1 MTAPRYAMST
11 ELLADI
17 TRELTHQFGLKLKK
31 DFLRGGKCPDC
42 GKPELYAKASAP
54 WVVRCGRLKNCG
66 FEASVKDLFP
76 DLFEDW
82 SERYKKSDTDPHAA
96 ADAYLKNSRGFNL
109 ARVQGTYTQEWFK
122 DLDSGATSATVRFA
136 LPGGGYWERLI
147 DRAHRFG
154 KMKARFAPGKS
165 YAGEVW
171 VPPTVTGQKLA
182 TLDRLWFVE
191 GIFDSVAT
199 GHHGIDAVSTMTC
212 NNYPEKFLARLRAQ
226 RGTKLPTLVWALDGD
241 AAGRDYTQRWV
252 KRARKDGWKCEAA
265 TIPQTGRSKQDW
277 NDLHLADKLMP
288 SDIDE
293 YLYQGSLLIARNHAD
308 KARLIF
314 RRTGMA
320 TFFYDFADR
329 LYWFDLDIKALDKA
343 MQQLQEKD
351 PDQDE
356 QERRDQALM
365 EACENVEIAN
375 CNPQPL
381 YYQANT
387 VTDESWYYYRVS
399 FPHGG
404 GSVKSTFAGSSLASA
419 SEFKKR
425 LLSIAPGAVFTGTSQ
440 QLDRIIQR
448 QLFNI
453 KTVDTIDFVGYSKE
467 HGVYV
472 MGDIAIKDG
481 VVHTLNDEDYF
492 ELGKLNLKT
501 LSQSPQLTFNR
512 DRREYRADWL
522 DLVWQCFGAKGLV
535 ALTFWFGSLFAEQIR
550 QVQKSYPFL
559 ELVGEAG
566 AGKSTLIEFMWKL
579 FGRRDY
585 EGFDPSKSTAA
596 ARARN
601 FAQVSNLPVVLIES
615 DRDDDAK
622 KRFDWDE
629 LKTAY
634 NGRSVRATGVK
645 NSGNETREPPFRAS
659 VVISQNAKVEAS
671 EAIMQRICHIT
682 VDRSAHT
689 AQSRAAALKLEQM
702 SVDAV
707 SHFLLLA
714 TRAES
719 KVMETIQAH
728 APMHEQALLERP
740 DIKTT
745 RIAKNHGQL
754 LAVFDALSHVVTLT
768 DEQKE
773 AVLQE
778 VHRMAAERQE
788 SISSDHKVVQIFWER
803 FDYLDTYNSAMA
815 TLNHSRNAHEI
826 AVNLNHFEQIAAQ
839 HRLEVPPLAD
849 LKKQLRSS
857 RSRKF
862 VDIKAVNSAV
872 WFHDSTDETRGRTV
886 KCWVFQRGPNEQ
898 PATPAIKRRGSGE

>member
-1 MTAPRYAMST
+1 MSAPRYPMST

-17 TRELTHQFGLKLKK
+17 TRELVHQFGVKAKK
-31 DFLRGGKCPDC
+31 DYLRGGKCPDC
-42 GKPELYAKASAP
+42 GKPELYAKACAP
-54 WVVRCGRLKNCG
+54 WVIRCGRLKNCG
-66 FEASVKDLFP
+66 YEASVKDLFP

-82 SERYKKSDTDPHAA
+82 SERYKKTEDAPHAA

-109 ARVQGTYTQEWFK
+109 ARMQGTYTQEWFK
-122 DLDSGATSATVRFA
+122 DLDSGATSATVRFS

-171 VPPTVTGQKLA
+171 IPPTVTTEKLA
-182 TLDRLWFVE
+182 TANKLWLVE
-191 GIFDSVAT
+191 GIFDAVAV
-199 GHHGIDAVSTMTC
+199 GHHDIHGVSTMSC
-212 NNYPEKFLARLRAQ
+212 NNYPAAFLARLRAQ

-252 KRARKDGWKCEAA
+252 KRARKEGWKCEAA
-265 TIPQTGRSKQDW
+265 TIVQSGKSKQDW
-277 NDLHLADKLMP
+277 NDLHLADKLTP

-293 YLYQGSLLIARNHAD
+293 YQYQGSLLIARNHAD
-308 KARLIF
+308 KARLIYS
-314 RRTGMA
+314 RSGMA
-320 TFFYDFADR
+320 TFFYDFNDR
-329 LYWFDLDIKALDKA
+329 LYWFDLDIRALDKA

-356 QERRDQALM
+356 MERRDQALV

-375 CNPQPL
+375 CHPQPL

-404 GSVKSTFAGSSLASA
+404 GAVKNTFAGGSLASA

-453 KTVDTIDFVGYSKE
+453 KTVETIDFVGYSKE

-481 VVHTLNDEDYF
+481 IVHTLNDEDYF

-501 LSQSPQLTFNR
+501 LSQSPQLALHR
-512 DRREYRADWL
+512 DRREYRADWI

-535 ALTFWFGSLFAEQIR
+535 ALAFWFGSLFAEQIR

-645 NSGNETREPPFRAS
+645 NSGNETREPPFRAT

-689 AQSRAAALKLEQM
+689 AQTRAAALKLEQM

-719 KVMETIQAH
+719 TVMETILAR
-728 APMHEQALLERP
+728 APQHEQALLDLP
-740 DIKTT
+740 DVKIT

-754 LAVFDALSHVVTLT
+754 LAVFDALSQVITLT
-768 DEQKE
+768 DEQKA

-778 VHRMAAERQE
+778 VQAMAAERQA
-788 SISSDHKVVQIFWER
+788 SISSDHKVVQTFWER
-803 FDYLDTYNSAMA
+803 FDYLDTWNGAMA
-815 TLNHSRNAHEI
+815 TLNHSRNGHEI
-826 AVNLNHFEQIAAQ
+826 AVNLNHFEQTAAQ
-839 HRLEVPPLAD
+839 ARLEAPPLAD
-849 LKKQLRSS
+849 LKKYLRTS
-857 RSRKF
+857 RARKF
-862 VDIKAVNSAV
+862 VDIKAVNSAI
-872 WFHDSTDETRGRTV
+872 WFHDNTDESRGRTV
-886 KCWVFQRGPNEQ
+886 KCWVFQRGPNED
-898 PATPAIKRRGSGE
+898 PPTLADKRRASRA

>member
-1 MTAPRYAMST
+1 MSALLYAMSA

-17 TRELTHQFGLKLKK
+17 TRELIHQFGFKTKR
-31 DFLRGGKCPDC
+31 DYLRGGKCPDC
-42 GKPELYAKASAP
+42 GKPELYANASAP
-54 WVVRCGRLKNCG
+54 WMIRCGRLKNCG

-82 SERYKKSDTDPHAA
+82 SERYKKTDNAPHAA
-96 ADAYLKNSRGFNL
+96 ADAYLKNARGFNL

-165 YAGEVW
+165 YTGEVW
-171 VPPTVTGQKLA
+171 VPPTVTSE
-182 TLDRLWFVE
+182 TLGIADELWIVE
-191 GIFDSVAT
+191 GIFDAIAL
-199 GHHGIDAVSTMTC
+199 GHHGVHAVSAMSC
-212 NNYPEKFLARLRAQ
+212 NNYPAAFLQRVRDARATNR
-226 RGTKLPTLVWALDGD
+226 PTLVWALDGD

-265 TIPQTGRSKQDW
+265 TIPQTGKSKQDW
-277 NDLHLADKLMP
+277 NDLHLADKLM
-288 SDIDE
+288 SNDLDE
-293 YLYQGSLLIARNHAD
+293 YRYQGSLLIARNHAD
-308 KARLIF
+308 KARLIYS
-314 RRTGMA
+314 RTGMA

-404 GSVKSTFAGSSLASA
+404 GSVKNTFAGSSLASA

-453 KTVDTIDFVGYSKE
+453 KTVETIDYIGYSKE

-501 LSQSPQLTFNR
+501 LSQSPQLTFSR

-535 ALTFWFGSLFAEQIR
+535 ALAFWFGSLFAEQIR

-645 NSGNETREPPFRAS
+645 NSGNETREPPFRAT

-689 AQSRAAALKLEQM
+689 AQTRAAALKLEQM
-702 SVDAV
+702 PVDAL

-714 TRAES
+714 ARAEA
-719 KVMETIQAH
+719 KVMETILAQA
-728 APMHEQALLERP
+728 PQHEQALLDHPE
-740 DIKTT
+740 IKTT

-754 LAVFDALSHVVTLT
+754 LAVFDALSHVLKLT

-773 AVLQE
+773 AVHSA
-778 VHRMAAERQE
+778 VVAMAIERQAA
-788 SISSDHKVVQIFWER
+788 ISSDHKIVQIFWER
-803 FDYLDTYNSAMA
+803 FDYLDTWNAAAPS
-815 TLNHSRNAHEI
+815 LNHSRNPREI
-826 AVNLNHFEQIAAQ
+826 AVNLNHFEQIAAH
-839 HRLEVPPLAD
+839 HRLEVPSLSD
-849 LKKQLRSS
+849 LKKYLRTS

-862 VDIKAVNSAV
+862 VDMKAVNSAI
-872 WFHDSTDETRGRTV
+872 WLHDNTDETRGRTV

-898 PATPAIKRRGSGE
+898 PETLTKLQRSARE

>member
-1 MTAPRYAMST
+1 MTP
-11 ELLADI
+11 ELLHDI
-17 TRELTHQFGLKLKK
+17 TRELTDRYGCKPRK
-31 DFLRGGKCPDC
+31 DFLRGGKCPQC

-82 SERYKKSDTDPHAA
+82 SERFKKTEANPHAA

-109 ARVQGTYTQEWFK
+109 SRVQNAYTQEWFK
-122 DLDSGATSATVRFA
+122 DPESQATTATVRFP

-147 DRAHRFG
+147 DRPHRFG

-171 VPPTVTGQKLA
+171 VPPTVTGEVLA
-182 TLDRLWFVE
+182 KCTELWIVE
-191 GIFDSVAT
+191 GIFDAIAL
-199 GHHGIDAVSTMTC
+199 GHHGITAVSAMTC
-212 NNYPEKFLARLRAQ
+212 NNYPGDFLRRLALAR
-226 RGTKLPTLVWALDGD
+226 GKDLPLLVWALDGD

-252 KRARKDGWKCEAA
+252 KRGQKDAWKCEAA
-265 TIPQTGRSKQDW
+265 TVKQTTKGKQDW
-277 NDLHLADKLMP
+277 NDLHLADKLGTR
-288 SDIDE
+288 DIEDCRYE
-293 YLYQGSLLIARNHAD
+293 GSLLIARNHQE
-308 KARLIF
+308 KALLIYN
-314 RRTGMA
+314 RTSMA
-320 TFFYDFADR
+320 TFFYDFGDR
-329 LYWFDLDIKALDKA
+329 LYWFDLDIKAYDKA
-343 MQQLQEKD
+343 AQQLQEKD

-356 QERRDQALM
+356 GERRKQALA
-365 EACENVEIAN
+365 ESCDNIEIAN

-381 YYQANT
+381 YYQANA
-387 VTDESWYYYRVS
+387 VTDESWYYYRIS
-399 FPHGG
+399 FPHNG
-404 GSVKSTFAGSSLASA
+404 GSVKNTFAGGSLASA

-453 KTVDTIDFVGYSKE
+453 KTVDTIDYIGYSKE
-467 HGVYV
+467 HAAYV

-481 VVHTLNDEDYF
+481 VVHALNDEDYF
-492 ELGKLNLKT
+492 ELGRLNLKT
-501 LSQSPQLTFNR
+501 LTASPQLTINR
-512 DRREYRADWL
+512 DRSEYRADWL

-535 ALTFWFGSLFAEQIR
+535 ALSFWFGSLFAEQIR
-550 QVQKSYPFL
+550 HVQKSYPFL

-585 EGFDPSKSTAA
+585 EGFDPSKATLA

-634 NGRSVRATGVK
+634 NGRSVRAVGVK
-645 NSGNETREPPFRAS
+645 NSGNETREPPFRAT

-689 AQSRAAALKLEQM
+689 SQTRAAALKLEQM
-702 SVDAV
+702 PVDQL

-714 TRAES
+714 TRAEA
-719 KVMETIQAH
+719 KVMETILTKAGEY
-728 APMHEQALLERP
+728 EQAILEHP
-740 DIKTT
+740 EVKTT

-754 LAVFDALSHVVTLT
+754 LAVFAALGQVVSFT
-768 DEQKE
+768 DEQRD
-773 AVLQE
+773 AVARE
-778 VHRMAAERQE
+778 VQSMAIERQE
-788 SISSDHKVVQIFWER
+788 AISSDHKVVQIFWER
-803 FDYLDTYNSAMA
+803 FDYLDTWNAAASS
-815 TLNHSRNAHEI
+815 LNHSRNPGEI
-826 AVNLNHFEQIAAQ
+826 AVNLNHFEEVAAT
-839 HRLEVPPLAD
+839 HRLDVPPLAD
-849 LKKQLRSS
+849 LKKYLRSS

-862 VDIKAVNSAV
+862 VDVKAVNSSI
-872 WFHDSTDETRGRTV
+872 WLHDNTDESRGRTV
-886 KCWVFQRGPNEQ
+886 KCWVFQRGPNES
-898 PATPAIKRRGSGE
+898 PATPARKKRGSGE

>member
-1 MTAPRYAMST
+1 MTPD
-11 ELLADI
+11 LLSDI
-17 TRELTHQFGLKLKK
+17 TRELTERYGCKPRK
-31 DFLRGGKCPDC
+31 DFLRGGKCPQC
-42 GKPELYAKASAP
+42 GKPELYAKAAAP

-82 SERYKKSDTDPHAA
+82 SERFKKTEANPNAA

-109 ARVQGTYTQEWFK
+109 ARVQGVYTQELFK
-122 DLDSGATSATVRFA
+122 DPESDAITATVRFA

-147 DRAHRFG
+147 DRPHRFG

-171 VPPTVTGQKLA
+171 VPPTVTTDALA
-182 TLDRLWFVE
+182 KVSELWIVE
-191 GIFDSVAT
+191 GIFDAIAL
-199 GHHGIDAVSTMTC
+199 GHHGIHAVSAMTC
-212 NNYPEKFLARLRAQ
+212 NNYPAGFLRRLAEAR
-226 RGTKLPTLVWALDGD
+226 GKSLPTLVWALDGD

-252 KRARKDGWKCEAA
+252 KRARQDGWKCEAA
-265 TIPQTGRSKQDW
+265 TVKQNSKSKQDW
-277 NDLHLADKLMP
+277 NDLHLADKLAT
-288 SDIDE
+288 SDVDNCRYE
-293 YLYQGSLLIARNHAD
+293 GSLLIARNHAD
-308 KARLIF
+308 KARLIYQ
-314 RRTGMA
+314 RTGMA
-320 TFFYDFADR
+320 TFFYDFGDR
-329 LYWFDLDIKALDKA
+329 LYWFDLDIKAYDKA

-356 QERRDQALM
+356 TERRDQALV
-365 EACENVEIAN
+365 ESCDNIEIAN

-381 YYQANT
+381 YYQANN

-404 GSVKSTFAGSSLASA
+404 GSVKNTFAGSSLASA

-453 KTVDTIDFVGYSKE
+453 KTVETVDFVGYSKE
-467 HGVYV
+467 HGTYV

-481 VVHTLNDEDYF
+481 VVHALNDEDYF
-492 ELGKLNLKT
+492 ELGRLNLKT
-501 LSQSPQLTFNR
+501 LSQSPQLTINR
-512 DRREYRADWL
+512 DRKEYRKDWL

-550 QVQKSYPFL
+550 QVQKSYPFF

-585 EGFDPSKSTAA
+585 EGFDPSKSTHA

-645 NSGNETREPPFRAS
+645 NSGNETREPPFRAT

-689 AQSRAAALKLEQM
+689 TQTRAAALKLEQM
-702 SVDAV
+702 PVDAV

-714 TRAES
+714 ARAEA
-719 KVMETIQAH
+719 KVMATVLSKADEY
-728 APMHEQALLERP
+728 EQALLDHP

-754 LAVFDALSHVVTLT
+754 LAVFAAMTHVVDFT
-768 DEQKE
+768 DEQRD
-773 AVLQE
+773 AVAREIQA
-778 VHRMAAERQE
+778 MAIERQE
-788 SISSDHKVVQIFWER
+788 SIGSDHKVVQTFWER
-803 FDYLDTYNSAMA
+803 FDYLDTWNAA
-815 TLNHSRNAHEI
+815 APTLNHSRSPHEI
-826 AVNLNHFEQIAAQ
+826 AVNLNHFEEVAAN
-839 HRLEVPPLAD
+839 HRLDVPPLAD
-849 LKKQLRSS
+849 LKKYLRTS
-857 RSRKF
+857 RHRKF
-862 VDIKAVNSAV
+862 VDVKAVNSAV
-872 WFHDSTDETRGRTV
+872 WLHEGNDETRGRTV
-886 KCWVFQRGPNEQ
+886 KCWVFQRGPNES
-898 PATPAIKRRGSGE
+898 PATPATKRRGPGE

>member
-1 MTAPRYAMST
+1 MSAPRYPMST

-17 TRELTHQFGLKLKK
+17 TRELVHQFGVKAKK
-31 DFLRGGKCPDC
+31 DYLRGGKCPDC
-42 GKPELYAKASAP
+42 GKPELYAKACAP
-54 WVVRCGRLKNCG
+54 WVIRCGRLKNCG
-66 FEASVKDLFP
+66 YEASVKDLFP

-82 SERYKKSDTDPHAA
+82 SERYKKTEDAPHAA

-109 ARVQGTYTQEWFK
+109 ARMQGTYTQEWFK
-122 DLDSGATSATVRFA
+122 DLDSGATSATVRFS

-171 VPPTVTGQKLA
+171 IPPTVTTEKLA
-182 TLDRLWFVE
+182 TANKLWLVE
-191 GIFDSVAT
+191 GIFDAVAV
-199 GHHGIDAVSTMTC
+199 GHHDIHGVSTMSC
-212 NNYPEKFLARLRAQ
+212 NNYPAAFLARLRAQ

-252 KRARKDGWKCEAA
+252 KRARKEGWKCEAA
-265 TIPQTGRSKQDW
+265 TIVQSGKSKQDW
-277 NDLHLADKLMP
+277 NDLHLADKLTP

-293 YLYQGSLLIARNHAD
+293 YQYQGSLLIARNHAD
-308 KARLIF
+308 KARLIYS
-314 RRTGMA
+314 RSGMA
-320 TFFYDFADR
+320 TFFYDFNDR
-329 LYWFDLDIKALDKA
+329 LYWFDLDIRALDKA

-356 QERRDQALM
+356 MERRDQALV

-375 CNPQPL
+375 CHPQPL

-404 GSVKSTFAGSSLASA
+404 GAVKNTFAGGSLASA

-453 KTVDTIDFVGYSKE
+453 KTVETIDFVGYSKE

-481 VVHTLNDEDYF
+481 IVHTLNDEDYF

-501 LSQSPQLTFNR
+501 LSQSPQLALHR
-512 DRREYRADWL
+512 DRREYRADWI

-535 ALTFWFGSLFAEQIR
+535 ALAFWFGSLFAEQIR

-645 NSGNETREPPFRAS
+645 NSGNETREPPFRAT

-689 AQSRAAALKLEQM
+689 AQTRAAALKLEQM

-719 KVMETIQAH
+719 TVMETILAR
-728 APMHEQALLERP
+728 APQHEQALLDLP
-740 DIKTT
+740 DVKIT

-754 LAVFDALSHVVTLT
+754 LAVFDALSQVITLA
-768 DEQKE
+768 DEQKA

-778 VHRMAAERQE
+778 VQAMAAERQA
-788 SISSDHKVVQIFWER
+788 SISSDHKVVQTFWER
-803 FDYLDTYNSAMA
+803 FDYLDTWNGAMA
-815 TLNHSRNAHEI
+815 TLNHSRNGHEI
-826 AVNLNHFEQIAAQ
+826 AVNLNHFEQTAAQ
-839 HRLEVPPLAD
+839 ARLEAPPLAD
-849 LKKQLRSS
+849 LKKYLRTS
-857 RSRKF
+857 RARKF
-862 VDIKAVNSAV
+862 VDIKAVNSAI
-872 WFHDSTDETRGRTV
+872 WFHDNTDESRGRTV
-886 KCWVFQRGPNEQ
+886 KCWVFQRGPNED
-898 PATPAIKRRGSGE
+898 PPTLADKRRASRA

>member
-1 MTAPRYAMST
+1 M
-11 ELLADI
+11 
-17 TRELTHQFGLKLKK
+17 
-31 DFLRGGKCPDC
+31 
-42 GKPELYAKASAP
+42 
-54 WVVRCGRLKNCG
+54 
-66 FEASVKDLFP
+66 
-76 DLFEDW
+76 
-82 SERYKKSDTDPHAA
+82 
-96 ADAYLKNSRGFNL
+96 
-109 ARVQGTYTQEWFK
+109 QGTYTQEWFK

-165 YAGEVW
+165 YTGEVW
-171 VPPTVTGQKLA
+171 VPPTVTGETLA
-182 TLDRLWFVE
+182 KADELWIVE
-191 GIFDSVAT
+191 GTFDAVAL
-199 GHHGIDAVSTMTC
+199 GHHGIHAVSAMSC
-212 NNYPEKFLARLRAQ
+212 NNYPAAFLQRIRDARATSR
-226 RGTKLPTLVWALDGD
+226 PTLVWALDGD

-265 TIPQTGRSKQDW
+265 TIPQTGKSKQDW

-288 SDIDE
+288 SDLDE
-293 YLYQGSLLIARNHAD
+293 YRYQGSLLIARNHAD
-308 KARLIF
+308 KARLIYS
-314 RRTGMA
+314 RTGMA

-404 GSVKSTFAGSSLASA
+404 GSVKNTFAGSSLASA

-453 KTVDTIDFVGYSKE
+453 KTVETIDYIGYSKE

-535 ALTFWFGSLFAEQIR
+535 ALAFWFGSLFAEQIR

-585 EGFDPSKSTAA
+585 EGFDPSKSTSA

-601 FAQVSNLPVVLIES
+601 FAQVSNLPIVLIES

-645 NSGNETREPPFRAS
+645 NSGNETREPPFRS
-659 VVISQNAKVEAS
+659 TVVISQNAKVEAS

-689 AQSRAAALKLEQM
+689 AQTRAAALKLEQM
-702 SVDAV
+702 PVDSL

-714 TRAES
+714 TRAEAN
-719 KVMETIQAH
+719 VMETILAQA
-728 APMHEQALLERP
+728 PQHEQALLDHPE
-740 DIKTT
+740 IKTT

-754 LAVFDALSHVVTLT
+754 LAVFDALSHVITLT
-768 DEQKE
+768 DEQKD
-773 AVLQE
+773 AVRSE
-778 VHRMAAERQE
+778 VTAMAIERQA
-788 SISSDHKVVQIFWER
+788 SISSDHKIVQIFWER
-803 FDYLDTYNSAMA
+803 FDYLDTWNAAAPS
-815 TLNHSRNAHEI
+815 LNHSRNPREI
-826 AVNLNHFEQIAAQ
+826 AVNLNHFEQIAAH
-839 HRLEVPPLAD
+839 HRLEVPSLSD
-849 LKKQLRSS
+849 LKKYLRTS

-862 VDIKAVNSAV
+862 VDMKAVNSAI
-872 WFHDSTDETRGRTV
+872 WLHDNTDESRGRTV
-886 KCWVFQRGPNEQ
+886 KCWVFQRAPNEQ
-898 PATPAIKRRGSGE
+898 PETPAHKRLSSSKQTHNL

>member
-1 MTAPRYAMST
+1 MST

-17 TRELTHQFGLKLKK
+17 TRELVHQFGLKAKK
-31 DFLRGGKCPDC
+31 DYLRGGKCPDC
-42 GKPELYAKASAP
+42 GKPELYTSAGAP
-54 WVVRCGRLKNCG
+54 WVIRCGRLKNCG
-66 FEASVKDLFP
+66 YEASVKDLFP

-82 SERYKKSDTDPHAA
+82 SERYKKTEDAPHAA

-109 ARVQGTYTQEWFK
+109 VRVQGTYTQEWFK
-122 DLDSGATSATVRFA
+122 DLDSGATSATVRFS

-165 YAGEVW
+165 YAGDVW
-171 VPPTVTGQKLA
+171 IPPTVSADKLA
-182 TLDRLWFVE
+182 TADKLWLVE
-191 GIFDSVAT
+191 GIFDAVAV
-199 GHHGIDAVSTMTC
+199 GHHDIHGVSTMSC
-212 NNYPEKFLARLRAQ
+212 NNYPAAFLARLRAQ
-226 RGTKLPTLVWALDGD
+226 RGTTLPTLVWALDGD
-241 AAGRDYTQRWV
+241 TAGRDYTQRWV
-252 KRARKDGWKCEAA
+252 KRARKEGWKCEAA
-265 TIPQTGRSKQDW
+265 TIVQSGKSKQDW
-277 NDLHLADKLMP
+277 NDLHLADKLTP

-293 YLYQGSLLIARNHAD
+293 YQYQGSLLIARNHAD
-308 KARLIF
+308 KARLIYS
-314 RRTGMA
+314 RTGMA
-320 TFFYDFADR
+320 TFFYDFNDR

-356 QERRDQALM
+356 MERRDQALV

-375 CNPQPL
+375 CHPQPL

-404 GSVKSTFAGSSLASA
+404 AAVKNTFAGGSLASA

-453 KTVDTIDFVGYSKE
+453 KTVETIDFVGYSKE

-472 MGDIAIKDG
+472 MGDLAIKDS

-501 LSQSPQLTFNR
+501 LSQSPQLTLNR
-512 DRREYRADWL
+512 DRREYRADWI

-535 ALTFWFGSLFAEQIR
+535 ALAFWFGSLFAEQIR

-585 EGFDPSKSTAA
+585 EGFDPSKSTSA

-645 NSGNETREPPFRAS
+645 NSGNETREPPFRAT

-689 AQSRAAALKLEQM
+689 AQTRAAALKLEQM

-719 KVMETIQAH
+719 TVMETILAR
-728 APMHEQALLERP
+728 APQHEQALLDLP
-740 DIKTT
+740 DVKIT

-754 LAVFDALSHVVTLT
+754 LAVFDALSQVITLA
-768 DEQKE
+768 DEQKA

-778 VHRMAAERQE
+778 VQAMAAERQA
-788 SISSDHKVVQIFWER
+788 SISSDHKVVQTFWER
-803 FDYLDTYNSAMA
+803 FDYLDTWNGAMA
-815 TLNHSRNAHEI
+815 TLNHSRNGHEI
-826 AVNLNHFEQIAAQ
+826 AVNLNHFEQTAAQ
-839 HRLEVPPLAD
+839 ARLEAPPLAD
-849 LKKQLRSS
+849 LKKYLRTS
-857 RSRKF
+857 RARKF
-862 VDIKAVNSAV
+862 VDIKAVNSAI
-872 WFHDSTDETRGRTV
+872 WFHDNTDESRGRTV
-886 KCWVFQRGPNEQ
+886 KCWVFQRGPNED
-898 PATPAIKRRGSGE
+898 PPTLADKRRASRA